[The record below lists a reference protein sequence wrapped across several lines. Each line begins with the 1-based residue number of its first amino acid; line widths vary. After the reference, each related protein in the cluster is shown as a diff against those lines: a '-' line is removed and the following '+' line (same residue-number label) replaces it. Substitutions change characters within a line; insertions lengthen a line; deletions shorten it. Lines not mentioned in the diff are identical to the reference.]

1 MNYDKVVILG
11 AGGQV
16 GRELSQLYPGA
27 KSFFHK
33 SEGADIIDLA
43 KQDDIE
49 KKILEVKPKIIINA
63 AALASVDLCEKD
75 KPLSYSVNGLSLF
88 TITKIARK
96 LDASLYHISTDYVFD
111 GSEGNYSERSIPNPI
126 NYYGFSKLIGDTF
139 ALSYEKSAIIRTSG
153 VFGHSNNFPIFVIN
167 TLKGNKQVNAIK
179 GYYSPIHAKILAM
192 AIRDLV
198 DTNFYG
204 MINVAADKISRYEFA
219 TRLADRF
226 NLDRNLIN
234 EVESPVNMFAKR
246 PFDSSLDISLAK
258 KILGYDFHSVDVN
271 LDALASSLIES

>member
-271 LDALASSLIES
+271 LDAFALSLSVP

>member
-63 AALASVDLCEKD
+63 AALANVDLCEKD

-271 LDALASSLIES
+271 LDALASSLSET

>member
-33 SEGADIIDLA
+33 SEGADIIDLS
-43 KQDDIE
+43 KQDEIK

-63 AALASVDLCEKD
+63 AALANVDLCEKD

>member
-63 AALASVDLCEKD
+63 AALANVDLCEKD
-75 KPLSYSVNGLSLF
+75 KHLSYSVNGLSLF

-192 AIRDLV
+192 AIRDLI

-219 TRLADRF
+219 IRLADGF

-246 PFDSSLDISLAK
+246 PFDSSLDISHAK

-271 LDALASSLIES
+271 LDALASSLSET